1 MHCQETQ
8 RFWFTSLL
16 GLHVPTQVNLSQWMM
31 KWLSNS
37 NAQATQLFS
46 LSLWTIWKMRNDAVF
61 NKRPRNV
68 VCAAQNVSA
77 MADGFN
83 LACNLFFES
92 DGMHETRNVVID
104 TWLPVQAGSVKVN
117 IDAGCF
123 KDNYTCWG
131 LISRDHQGVVQV
143 AATKSERITCSPNLA
158 EALGLRWC
166 LQWVKTQNLQNV
178 VIEMDAAN
186 VVNCIMGK
194 LNCVEIDFIIVDCLD
209 ILVSLL
215 NVSVVAVK
223 RCKNKAAHALVGVA
237 RSVGTKEWIGNVP
250 DPVSSIVN
258 SELL

>member
-1 MHCQETQ
+1 MWC
-8 RFWFTSLL
+8 
-16 GLHVPTQVNLSQWMM
+16 VPPKS
-31 KWLSNS
+31 
-37 NAQATQLFS
+37 
-46 LSLWTIWKMRNDAVF
+46 
-61 NKRPRNV
+61 
-68 VCAAQNVSA
+68 VSA
-77 MADGFN
+77 MADEFN

-92 DGMHETRNVVID
+92 DGMHETINVVSD
-104 TWLPVQAGSVKVN
+104 TWLPAQAGSVKVN

-131 LISRDHQGVVQV
+131 LISRDHQGVVQA
-143 AATKSERITCSPNLA
+143 AATKRERITCSPNLA

-250 DPVSSIVN
+250 DSVSAIVI
-258 SELL
+258 SELLDCNE